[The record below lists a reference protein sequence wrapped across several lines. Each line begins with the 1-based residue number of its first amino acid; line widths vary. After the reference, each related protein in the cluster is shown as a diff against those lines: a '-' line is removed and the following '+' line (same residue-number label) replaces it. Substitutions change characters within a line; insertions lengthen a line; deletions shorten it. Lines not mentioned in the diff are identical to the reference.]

1 MKIKLGLLLVA
12 CVIAVTAFSV
22 NNNSTS
28 ENNNLLNEISSEV
41 GTNTDGVIYNSVSAD
56 WLIYEDV
63 ADLVEKSNIVVLGKI
78 TDISFQV
85 LDMRTAQ
92 PPTKDTEEWNHSLY
106 TIYDVEVITSY
117 KGKTSDTIQFRMM
130 GGRKDMLTNE
140 QLTTLGQDSVKG
152 ISIMD
157 DMPEI
162 QIGESYLL
170 ALYQYQDTIP
180 TLINVE
186 QGIFDTREPLTK
198 DSYSNVSLKDVVS
211 FFGADKWNEF
221 EQSN

>member
-1 MKIKLGLLLVA
+1 
-12 CVIAVTAFSV
+12 
-22 NNNSTS
+22 
-28 ENNNLLNEISSEV
+28 
-41 GTNTDGVIYNSVSAD
+41 
-56 WLIYEDV
+56 
-63 ADLVEKSNIVVLGKI
+63 
-78 TDISFQV
+78 
-85 LDMRTAQ
+85 
-92 PPTKDTEEWNHSLY
+92 
-106 TIYDVEVITSY
+106 
-117 KGKTSDTIQFRMM
+117 
-130 GGRKDMLTNE
+130 
-140 QLTTLGQDSVKG
+140 
-152 ISIMD
+152 MD